1 MPRALHRHA
10 RVRDRDRSDRIAQED
25 RARLVRLEPGM
36 ELPGERVV
44 AGRAT
49 EHLAIRPEAL
59 AAPAPHERE
68 VRQVALAASRFQV
81 VVRELRFERR
91 TAHRRDVE
99 RVQPVRQRT
108 LVQEQCIR
116 RIPRAI
122 GMHRP
127 GRVIEAVDRIAHL
140 RPNLL
145 RVVSGEELA
154 LEVQG
159 HLEPELVEVLFGRD
173 DTERQSERLRERDPK
188 RMVETDELGPALDE
202 PSRREVPE
210 RVDPTPDAISRLEDA
225 DLEPRPD
232 EPVRAGQTGE
242 PGAHDGDSPA

>member
-1 MPRALHRHA
+1 
-10 RVRDRDRSDRIAQED
+10 
-25 RARLVRLEPGM
+25 
-36 ELPGERVV
+36 
-44 AGRAT
+44 
-49 EHLAIRPEAL
+49 
-59 AAPAPHERE
+59 
-68 VRQVALAASRFQV
+68 
-81 VVRELRFERR
+81 
-91 TAHRRDVE
+91 
-99 RVQPVRQRT
+99 
-108 LVQEQCIR
+108 
-116 RIPRAI
+116 
-122 GMHRP
+122 MHRP

-145 RVVSGEELA
+145 RVVSREKLA

-159 HLEPELVEVLFGRD
+159 HLEPELVDVLFGRD